1 MGLLS
6 TLRKRRQEKKAA
18 EKAAK
23 VRALAEAKADAK
35 LEKAKEKYLRKTA
48 KQVRKADAKELKN
61 RRKHEEKMAA
71 AALEQLKAGN
81 FNGANV
87 TRYVGAARVALP
99 ALLPLFYRGMTQL
112 KEANERGTAQAHGVS
127 AQDMAQFSGDGAPQQ
142 ARIRQIRKDVSKG
155 GLPMGFAKDVDE
167 RMDDL
172 EDAVKNTSNMNNDQT
187 RHALQAVSR
196 ELDLVEA
203 QIQIKRG
210 K

>member
-6 TLRKRRQEKKAA
+6 TMRHRRQEKKAA
-18 EKAAK
+18 LKAAK
-23 VRALAEAKADAK
+23 IRAIAETKADAK

-48 KQVRKADAKELKN
+48 KQVRKADAKELKS
-61 RRKHEEKMAA
+61 RRKHEEKMAT

-112 KEANERGTAQAHGVS
+112 KEANERQNLQRAGLTPVDTTS
-127 AQDMAQFSGDGAPQQ
+127 FTGDGPTQK

-155 GLPMGFAKDVDE
+155 GVPMGFAKDVED

-172 EDAVKNTSNMNNDQT
+172 EDAVDNTSTMNNDQT
-187 RHALQAVSR
+187 RHALKAVSR

-203 QIQIKRG
+203 QIRVKRG
-210 K
+210 